1 MQVNLKL
8 MRFILGKK
16 LDMTQVWL
24 RDKVVAV
31 TRVGAGPCAVVQLK
45 NKDKDG
51 YIAVQIGFG
60 EKKKKNI
67 KKPQLGHLKKLKI
80 NLRYLREF
88 RCDNAGDLEIGDIID
103 VNTFQAGD
111 KIDVIGISKGKGF
124 QGVVKRHGFH
134 GHNSTHGTKDQI
146 RMPGSIGAGGVQ
158 RVFKGKRMGGR
169 MGDERVTVK
178 NSEIIEIDKE
188 NNILLVKG
196 AVPGARNGLVM
207 IMGEGELVINKQ
219 ESNEVIKQEEI
230 KEEAKEEVK
239 TEEKVEETKSEE
251 AETEEIKN

>member
-1 MQVNLKL
+1 
-8 MRFILGKK
+8 
-16 LDMTQVWL
+16 
-24 RDKVVAV
+24 
-31 TRVGAGPCAVVQLK
+31 
-45 NKDKDG
+45 
-51 YIAVQIGFG
+51 
-60 EKKKKNI
+60 
-67 KKPQLGHLKKLKI
+67 
-80 NLRYLREF
+80 
-88 RCDNAGDLEIGDIID
+88 
-103 VNTFQAGD
+103 
-111 KIDVIGISKGKGF
+111 
-124 QGVVKRHGFH
+124 
-134 GHNSTHGTKDQI
+134 
-146 RMPGSIGAGGVQ
+146 
-158 RVFKGKRMGGR
+158 